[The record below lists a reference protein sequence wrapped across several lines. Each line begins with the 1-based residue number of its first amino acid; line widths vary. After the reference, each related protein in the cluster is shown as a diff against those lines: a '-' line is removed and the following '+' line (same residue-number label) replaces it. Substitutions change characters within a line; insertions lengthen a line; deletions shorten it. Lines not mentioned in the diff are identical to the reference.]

1 MLDFAALASLAAIY
15 LLGVMS
21 PGPNFVAV
29 TQRAVTR
36 SRAEALCL
44 VAGIVAVGG
53 LWAGAA
59 LLGIGAVFQAFPVAF
74 WTVKTG
80 GALYLLWFGWR
91 LLRNA
96 GSRAAGAAPDAPAP
110 RAGLWRA
117 FASGLA
123 VHLSNPK
130 SAVFYASIFS
140 AAVPREAGWPTL
152 AAMLALVLLLGG
164 LWYGGVA
171 LVLSMP
177 HLNAAFRRAKAWIDR
192 LCGAALVLF
201 AARLLIDARL
211 PR

>member
-1 MLDFAALASLAAIY
+1 MVDLSVLLPLAALY
-15 LLGVMS
+15 LLGVVS

-44 VAGIVAVGG
+44 VAGIVSVGA

-59 LLGIGAVFQAFPVAF
+59 LLGLGAVFEAFPLAF
-74 WTVKTG
+74 WTIKLG

-96 GSRAAGAAPDAPAP
+96 GRPAPARPAAPGKG
-110 RAGLWRA
+110 GLQRA
-117 FASGLA
+117 FAAGLA

-140 AAVPREAGWPTL
+140 AAVPRDAGWPSL
-152 AAMLALVLLLGG
+152 AAMLAVVVLLGG

-171 LVLSMP
+171 LVFSMP
-177 HLNAAFRRAKAWIDR
+177 RLDRAFRRSKAWIDR
-192 LCGAALVLF
+192 ACGGALMLF
-201 AARLLIDARL
+201 GARLLLEARL

>member
-1 MLDFAALASLAAIY
+1 MIDPAALASLAAIY
-15 LLGVMS
+15 LLGVIS

-59 LLGIGAVFQAFPVAF
+59 LLGIGAVFEAFPLAF
-74 WTVKTG
+74 WAVKTG
-80 GALYLLWFGWR
+80 GALYLLWFGWC
-91 LLRNA
+91 LLR
-96 GSRAAGAAPDAPAP
+96 
-110 RAGLWRA
+110 RAGRPAAAASGRAPGAGPWRA
-117 FASGLA
+117 LAAGLA

-152 AAMLALVLLLGG
+152 AAMLVLVLLLGG

-171 LVLSMP
+171 LVLSTP
-177 HLNAAFRRAKAWIDR
+177 RLNAGYRRAKTWVDR
-192 LCGAALVLF
+192 LCGGALLLF